1 MATAEDLK
9 NKLPLAAQQEINAY
23 AKSLRQGGV
32 NFSQLILFGS
42 FAKGYSKPWS
52 DIDIGVVSPDFG
64 RSYFDELVRLH
75 HLRGSKTLRIDPHP
89 FNPADLSDRWN
100 PLAAE
105 MAASG
110 ISLTLEPENHP
121 VQPPVA
127 P

>member
-42 FAKGYSKPWS
+42 FAKGHNQPWS
-52 DIDIGVVSPDFG
+52 DIDVGVVSPDFG
-64 RSYFDELVRLH
+64 RNYFDELVQLNQ
-75 HLRGSKTLRIDPHP
+75 LRGNETLRIDPHP
-89 FNPADLSDRWN
+89 FNPADLNDRWN

-105 MAASG
+105 VAASG
-110 ISLTLEPENHP
+110 ISLMLEP
-121 VQPPVA
+121 V
-127 P
+127 